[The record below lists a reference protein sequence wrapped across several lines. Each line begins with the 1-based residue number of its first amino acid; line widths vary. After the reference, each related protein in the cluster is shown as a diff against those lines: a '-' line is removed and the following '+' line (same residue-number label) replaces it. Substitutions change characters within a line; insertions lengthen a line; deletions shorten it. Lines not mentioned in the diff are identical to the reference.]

1 MDWLKTPAVE
11 QGRAIMAG
19 LVSPLDLAEGY
30 LDAIARAP
38 LSDRIYARTTP
49 DRARAEAIAALQA
62 DFTWITDVLLN
73 MDGSVL
79 SLEGEPA
86 TTEQVAMF
94 LTFVADLAIRDEAAA
109 YSLEIDGAMEIP
121 FFETRE
127 AAVAAA

>member
-1 MDWLKTPAVE
+1 MLRSTTAMLNYSRAAAEAMDIPAKD
-11 QGRAIMAG
+11 I
-19 LVSPLDLAEGY
+19 
-30 LDAIARAP
+30 
-38 LSDRIYARTTP
+38 T
-49 DRARAEAIAALQA
+49 AEAIAALQA